1 MQNPY
6 KVLGVSD
13 NTPLD
18 MCKKAYRK
26 LCAMY
31 HPDSPTGD
39 RDKFDEITKA
49 WELISSGKFVTL
61 GLPKSRSLTHQS
73 LFNFTVVSE

>member
-13 NTPLD
+13 NSSLEI
-18 MCKKAYRK
+18 CKKAYRR
-26 LCAMY
+26 LCAKY

-39 RDKFDEITKA
+39 RDKFDEIQKA
-49 WELISSGKFVTL
+49 WDLISSGKWVTL
-61 GLPKSRSLTHQS
+61 SLPKSRSLTHQS
-73 LFNFTVVSE
+73 LFNFTVVFE